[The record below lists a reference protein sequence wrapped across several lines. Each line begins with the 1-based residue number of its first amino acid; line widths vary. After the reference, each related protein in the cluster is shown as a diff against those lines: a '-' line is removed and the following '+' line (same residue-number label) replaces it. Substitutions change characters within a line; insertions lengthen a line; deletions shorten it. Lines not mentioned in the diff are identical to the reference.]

1 MAQFVKVASTADLAP
16 GEAKCV
22 EAAGKKIALFN
33 LEGTFYAIDDTCTH
47 RGGPLSEGEV
57 SGEEVTCPWHGA
69 VYNIKTGAVL
79 GPPAPR
85 GVARYAVRV
94 PRLERGEVAA
104 GAAGRKQPV
113 LQRTVTRCAGSQG
126 APAFSVILVV

>member
-1 MAQFVKVASTADLAP
+1 MTRAMPPITMKVRAPMTQAARRSMAAAASVVVGARGVVSVTGNLAP

-22 EAAGKKIALFN
+22 EVAGKKIALFN
-33 LEGTFYAIDDTCTH
+33 LEGTFYAMDDTCTH

-69 VYNIKTGAVL
+69 IYNIKTGAVL

-85 GVARYAVRV
+85 GVASYPVRV
-94 PRLERGEVAA
+94 QGSDVEVE
-104 GAAGRKQPV
+104 V
-113 LQRTVTRCAGSQG
+113 
-126 APAFSVILVV
+126 